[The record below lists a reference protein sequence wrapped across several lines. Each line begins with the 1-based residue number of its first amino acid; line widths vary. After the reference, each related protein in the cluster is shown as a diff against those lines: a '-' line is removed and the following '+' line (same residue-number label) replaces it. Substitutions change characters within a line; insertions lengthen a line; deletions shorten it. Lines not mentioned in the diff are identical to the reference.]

1 VVAALGAGAVFGLVG
16 NAGAAS
22 GQSTAV
28 SHVTGAPTASFTFSV
43 SVSGLTPS
51 AVTITGSGQADAATD
66 AASLTVQLP
75 AAVAKLL
82 PGGKAAP
89 EVVKAELVRHT
100 VYQNVLGLSTLVGKP
115 WIAVSIPAADTSQVS
130 GIFSKVAS
138 ALGDVNSIVALAH
151 SHHATVTS
159 LGSSTVD
166 GVAATGHKIVTTL
179 AHGKAAVTAD
189 LWADSSDRLVQADA
203 KVAVTTKK
211 HHADISASLDLS
223 KYGAPVTIAAPP
235 SSQVKVIPLST
246 VESFLGQDL
255 HLGQGAGGQHTWPGK
270 SAGAADKAG
279 HWAAGVAAGSAAGH
293 WAAGVAHRAGHAFGG
308 EGHKGHGVFGG
319 LFRLALRF

>member
-1 VVAALGAGAVFGLVG
+1 LVG

-22 GQSTAV
+22 GQATTV
-28 SHVTGAPTASFTFSV
+28 SHVTGAPTASFNFSV

-51 AVTITGSGQADAATD
+51 AVSITGSGQADAATD
-66 AASLTVQLP
+66 ASSLTVQLP

-89 EVVKAELVRHT
+89 EVVKAELVRDT
-100 VYQNVLGLSTLVGKP
+100 VYLNVPGLSTLVGKP
-115 WIAVSIPAADTSQVS
+115 WIAVSIPAADNSQVS

-138 ALGDVNSIVALAH
+138 ALGDVNSIIALAH

-159 LGSSTVD
+159 LGTSTVH
-166 GVAATGHKIVTTL
+166 GVTATGHKIVTTV
-179 AHGKAAVTAD
+179 AHGKAAVTAG

-203 KVAVTTKK
+203 KVAVTTNK
-211 HHADISASLDLS
+211 HHADITAALNLS
-223 KYGAPVTIAAPP
+223 NYGAPVTITAPP

-246 VESFLGQDL
+246 VESFLGKDL
-255 HLGQGAGGQHTWPGK
+255 HLGQGSGSQHTWQGK
-270 SAGAADKAG
+270 FAGAAG
-279 HWAAGVAAGSAAGH
+279 HAGH
-293 WAAGVAHRAGHAFGG
+293 WAAGVAHHVGRGLSGQAFAVS
-308 EGHKGHGVFGG
+308 GHKGHGVFDG

>member
-1 VVAALGAGAVFGLVG
+1 MVAALGAGAVFGLVG

-22 GQSTAV
+22 GQATAV
-28 SHVTGAPTASFTFSV
+28 SHVTGAPTASFKFSV
-43 SVSGLTPS
+43 SVRGLTPS

-89 EVVKAELVRHT
+89 EVVKAELVSHT
-100 VYQNVLGLSTLVGKP
+100 VYLNVPGLSALVGKP
-115 WIAVSIPAADTSQVS
+115 WIAVSIPAADNSQVS

-159 LGSSTVD
+159 LGTSTVD
-166 GVAATGHKIVTTL
+166 GVTATGHKIVTTL
-179 AHGKAAVTAD
+179 AHGKADVTAD
-189 LWADSSDRLVQADA
+189 LWADTADRLVQADA

-211 HHADISASLDLS
+211 HHADIERGPRPQQVRRPGDHRRPT
-223 KYGAPVTIAAPP
+223 PVAGEGGPAVHGGVVP
-235 SSQVKVIPLST
+235 
-246 VESFLGQDL
+246 
-255 HLGQGAGGQHTWPGK
+255 GQGPAPR
-270 SAGAADKAG
+270 S
-279 HWAAGVAAGSAAGH
+279 GVGRP
-293 WAAGVAHRAGHAFGG
+293 AH
-308 EGHKGHGVFGG
+308 
-319 LFRLALRF
+319 LARNVRRCC